1 MKNEQTFGKR
11 TAPEKYEVAAL
22 SLLIKRGP
30 FGADAHVEGP
40 LGSRLAVGSRWT
52 PDTMAGGM
60 SAHVE
65 ADPGRLSVYL
75 AMRFDDFDDVDWEAF
90 GSLPIVAGFLAT
102 APIGWFLTE
111 SSGLHMRAAV
121 AMDREQRH
129 AAAIRR
135 AVRDLDA
142 ERTLTLFGIKGDT
155 IRTIHVGITLER
167 IWTLFDEGLGEVD
180 GSPTNRDYLDVL
192 ARSREVPAGAMFA
205 EAIRRHLKLVPV
217 TSG

>member
-1 MKNEQTFGKR
+1 MKNEQTFEGR
-11 TAPEKYEVAAL
+11 TAPEEFEVAAL

-30 FGADAHVEGP
+30 FIVDADVEGP

-52 PDTMAGGM
+52 LETMTGGM

-65 ADPGRLSVYL
+65 ADHGRLSVYL
-75 AMRFDDFDDVDWEAF
+75 AMRFDDFDDIDWEAF
-90 GSLPIVAGFLAT
+90 GSLPIVVGFLAT
-102 APIGWFLTE
+102 SPIGWFLTD
-111 SSGLHMRAAV
+111 SSGMHMRAAL
-121 AMDREQRH
+121 AMGGDQRH

-135 AVRDLDA
+135 ALKDPDA

-155 IRTIHVGITLER
+155 IRTIHVGLTLER
-167 IWTLFDEGLGEVD
+167 IWTLFDEGLGEAA
-180 GSPTNRDYLDVL
+180 GSPTNRDYLDFL
-192 ARSREVPAGAMFA
+192 ARYREVPAGAMFS